1 MISIADIYESI
12 FSGLE
17 VKSIRKKTFPPEET
31 DGEVVDIKKVDEKG
45 KKQEEIIVKPED
57 DEPVIIRRKGS

>member
-1 MISIADIYESI
+1 MISIAYIYESV
-12 FSGLE
+12 FSDVE

-31 DGEVVDIKKVDEKG
+31 DGEVIDVKKIDKEG

-57 DEPVIIRRKGS
+57 DEPVIIRRKGR